1 MLSSHVPQGLVHTP
15 RCLEMPIGT
24 VKWFDAKKGFGFLLD
39 AEGQDIFV
47 HYTTIEGEGYRRLW
61 DGEQVEFECTRGPKG
76 LLASR
81 CRRLSTPSGPGGKP
95 DGQGD
100 DQPPTK

>member
-1 MLSSHVPQGLVHTP
+1 
-15 RCLEMPIGT
+15 MPIGT

-39 AEGQDIFV
+39 PDGQDVFV

-61 DGEQVEFECTRGPKG
+61 DGEQVEYECTRGPKG

-81 CRRLSTPSGPGGKP
+81 CRRLSAEPGPSAESDIDSKT
-95 DGQGD
+95 
-100 DQPPTK
+100 PPTSQ

>member
-1 MLSSHVPQGLVHTP
+1 
-15 RCLEMPIGT
+15 MPIGT

-39 AEGQDIFV
+39 ADGQDVFV

-61 DGEQVEFECTRGPKG
+61 DGEQVEYECTRGPKG

-81 CRRLSTPSGPGGKP
+81 CRRLSPETGEQSKTAGESKTPPAAE
-95 DGQGD
+95 
-100 DQPPTK
+100 

>member
-1 MLSSHVPQGLVHTP
+1 MCRKVWYIHT
-15 RCLEMPIGT
+15 EVSGMPIGT

-39 AEGQDIFV
+39 AEGQDVFV

-61 DGEQVEFECTRGPKG
+61 DGEQVEYECTRGPKG

-81 CRRLSTPSGPGGKP
+81 CRRLSAEPGPVTKGDVDSKTPPAS
-95 DGQGD
+95 Q
-100 DQPPTK
+100 

>member
-1 MLSSHVPQGLVHTP
+1 
-15 RCLEMPIGT
+15 MPIGT

-39 AEGQDIFV
+39 ADGQDVFV

-61 DGEQVEFECTRGPKG
+61 DGEQVEYECTRGPKG

-81 CRRLSTPSGPGGKP
+81 CRRLSAEPGPASNDGGDSKTPPVP
-95 DGQGD
+95 Q
-100 DQPPTK
+100 